1 MKLVRYLSSVPL
13 FLVGALLALY
23 GLVALFYAGE
33 GSHPGPTY
41 VTLSGRR
48 FDAHRVGAVSLLVA
62 LAMIVTGV
70 AVVRRRRF
78 HS

>member
-1 MKLVRYLSSVPL
+1 MKLVRFLSSVPL

-23 GLVALFYAGE
+23 GLVALLYTGE
-33 GSHPGPTY
+33 GGHPGPTY
-41 VTLSGRR
+41 VTLSGRH

-62 LAMIVTGV
+62 LAMIVAGV
-70 AVVRRRRF
+70 AVVRRRLF